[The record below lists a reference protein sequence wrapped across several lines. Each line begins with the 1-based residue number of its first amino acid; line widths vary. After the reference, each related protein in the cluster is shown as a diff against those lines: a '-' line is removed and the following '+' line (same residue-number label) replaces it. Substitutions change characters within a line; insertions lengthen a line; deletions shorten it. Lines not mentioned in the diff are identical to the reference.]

1 MLTAVTAAP
10 DCVTVAFHAWVTVC
24 PAPNVHRIV
33 QPLIGSPRLVT
44 VTEAPKPPC
53 HCELTVYD
61 TWQPAA
67 AAWAVIVVAVG
78 VVPSPAASSIASTR
92 RLFAMSMPSR
102 RGPADGHTPCAG
114 GYEIL
119 FGKISHIYDHL

>member
-10 DCVTVAFHAWVTVC
+10 DCVTVAFQAWLTVC
-24 PAPNVHRIV
+24 PAPNDQRSV

-44 VTEAPKPPC
+44 ATEAPKPPC

-67 AAWAVIVVAVG
+67 AACAVIVVAAR
-78 VVPSPAASSIASTR
+78 VVPSPAASSPANTR
-92 RLFAMSMPSR
+92 RMRPFAMSNPSLQ
-102 RGPADGHTPCAG
+102 D
-114 GYEIL
+114 EIL
-119 FGKISHIYDHL
+119 FGKISHIYDHQ